1 MNKLL
6 VFSAAWCGPCKTLKP
21 VLEQLDQERLVR
33 YDIDVEAD
41 AVQKYNIRAVP
52 TLVLVDQDGTEVER
66 VSGVQTLAKLQ
77 ELLNV

>member
-6 VFSAAWCGPCKTLKP
+6 VFSASWCGPCQAMRPSLD
-21 VLEQLDQERLVR
+21 ELDQERLVR

-41 AVQKYNIRAVP
+41 AVEKYNIRAVP
-52 TLVLVDQDGTEVER
+52 TLVLVDENGVEVKR
-66 VSGVQTLAKLQ
+66 ASGVQTLSNLQ

>member
-6 VFSAAWCGPCKTLKP
+6 VFSAAWCGPCQAMKP
-21 VLEQLDQERLVR
+21 SLEELDQDRLVR

-41 AVQKYNIRAVP
+41 EVQKYNIRAVP
-52 TLVLVDQDGTEVER
+52 TLVLVDEDGVEIKR
-66 VSGVQTLAKLQ
+66 VSGVQTLASLQ

>member
-6 VFSAAWCGPCKTLKP
+6 VFSAAWCGPCQTMKP
-21 VLEQLDQERLVR
+21 SLEELDQERLVR

-52 TLVLVDQDGTEVER
+52 TLVLVDQDGVEIQR